1 MPHADTWF
9 PASLDSPTVADPSE
23 QVAQSHTSLDPLS
36 APPTQSQHPM
46 LAQQCAAGDEDDEE
60 LVITS
65 NKQSLKC
72 PITLQFFV
80 HPLQSKNCPHSFEA
94 EAILAMV
101 RTSNLTSG
109 GNGRRAPKERA
120 VQCPVCEVMITESG
134 LERDRVLERMVRRA
148 MERQG
153 EEREDDEE
161 EVDPPSDEEVVR
173 VSGSKRTGR
182 KIEVVKREKRDSRR
196 RIAGDGVQQDDAEG
210 EADSQ
215 VDEE

>member
-1 MPHADTWF
+1 MREW
-9 PASLDSPTVADPSE
+9 
-23 QVAQSHTSLDPLS
+23 
-36 APPTQSQHPM
+36 
-46 LAQQCAAGDEDDEE
+46 C
-60 LVITS
+60 
-65 NKQSLKC
+65 
-72 PITLQFFV
+72 
-80 HPLQSKNCPHSFEA
+80 
-94 EAILAMV
+94 
-101 RTSNLTSG
+101 G
-109 GNGRRAPKERA
+109 GQWKE
-120 VQCPVCEVMITESG
+120 
-134 LERDRVLERMVRRA
+134 
-148 MERQG
+148 G